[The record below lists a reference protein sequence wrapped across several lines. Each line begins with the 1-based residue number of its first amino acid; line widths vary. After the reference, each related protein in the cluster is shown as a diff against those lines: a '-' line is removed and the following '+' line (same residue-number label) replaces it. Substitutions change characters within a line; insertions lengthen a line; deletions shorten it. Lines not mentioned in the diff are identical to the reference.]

1 MYLITN
7 AYIVN
12 EGRIFKGAV
21 LVKNDIIDSIF
32 KGDVPES
39 VREKAEVIDAS
50 DCWLMPGV
58 IDDHV
63 HFRDPGMTEKADF
76 YTESRAAVAGGVTSV
91 MDMPNT
97 NPATIS
103 LASWNEKMAMI
114 GEKSL
119 VNYSCYLGATN
130 NNLEDVLAA
139 DPTAVCGIKLFIGS
153 STGNLLVDDNNA
165 MTAIFSKVKSLV
177 AVHAEDNAI
186 IANNVAK
193 FKEQYGDDLPVSLH
207 PQIRS
212 HEACYKS
219 TSWAVDMAR
228 KYGTRLHVMHISTE
242 QELALFED
250 KPLAEKLI
258 TAETCPQY
266 LIFDASDFETL
277 GARIK
282 CNPAIKN
289 EADKKALLKAVASN
303 KIDVIGTDHAPHLLS
318 QKEGNALTAVSGM
331 PGIQYSLP
339 LMLSLAKQGVLSV
352 EQVVEKMCHNPAR
365 LYRMEKRGFIRKGYK
380 ADLVVVRRSVPT
392 NVTASDVLSKCGW
405 SPYEGMT
412 LPVSVA
418 YTFVNGRPVYANGII
433 NESTKGEALKF
444 AIVSA

>member
-1 MYLITN
+1 MILIEN
-7 AYIVN
+7 AHIVN

-186 IANNVAK
+186 IAENVARLK
-193 FKEQYGDDLPVSLH
+193 AEHGDNLPVSLH
-207 PQIRS
+207 PVIRS

-266 LIFDASDFETL
+266 LVFDASDFETL

-289 EADKKALLKAVASN
+289 EADKKALLKAVATN
-303 KIDVIGTDHAPHLLS
+303 RIDVIGTDHAPHLLS

-380 ADLVVVRRSVPT
+380 ADLVVVSRSTPT

-405 SPYEGMT
+405 SPYEGKT

-418 YTFVNGRPVYANGII
+418 YTFVNGHPVYANGTID
-433 NESTKGEALKF
+433 ETTKGEALKF
-444 AIVSA
+444 AAV

>member
-7 AYIVN
+7 AHIVN
-12 EGRIFKGAV
+12 EGRVIKGAV
-21 LVKNDIIDSIF
+21 LVKNDIIDSIY
-32 KGDVPES
+32 KGEVPAQ

-50 DCWLMPGV
+50 DCYLMPGV

-76 YTESRAAVAGGVTSV
+76 YTESRAALAGGVTSV

-97 NPATIS
+97 NPSTVS
-103 LASWNEKMAMI
+103 LAAWEEKMAMI

-130 NNLEDVLAA
+130 NNLDDVLAA

-186 IANNVAK
+186 IAANVARLK
-193 FKEQYGDDLPVSLH
+193 AEYGDNLPVSLH
-207 PQIRS
+207 PVIRS

-228 KYGTRLHVMHISTE
+228 KFGTRLHVMHISTE
-242 QELALFED
+242 QEFALFED
-250 KPLAEKLI
+250 KPLAEKHI

-266 LIFDASDFETL
+266 LWFDAADFDKL

-303 KIDVIGTDHAPHLLS
+303 KIDIIGTDHAPHLLS

-339 LMLSLAKQGVLSV
+339 LMLTLAKRGFFSV
-352 EQVVEKMCHNPAR
+352 EQVVDKMCHNPAR

-380 ADLVVVRRSVPT
+380 ADLVVVRRSTPT
-392 NVTASDVLSKCGW
+392 KITASDVLSKCGW
-405 SPYEGMT
+405 SPYEGVE

-418 YTFVNGRPVYANGII
+418 YTFVNGRPAYANGTID
-433 NESTKGEALKF
+433 ETVKGEALRFTK
-444 AIVSA
+444 

>member
-1 MYLITN
+1 MILIEN
-7 AYIVN
+7 AHIVN
-12 EGRIFKGAV
+12 EGRVFKGAV
-21 LVKNDIIDSIF
+21 LVKNDIIDSIY
-32 KGDVPES
+32 KGEVPAS

-50 DCWLMPGV
+50 DCYLMPGV

-76 YTESRAAVAGGVTSV
+76 YTESKAALAGGVTSV

-97 NPATIS
+97 NPSTVS
-103 LASWNEKMAMI
+103 LAAWEEKMAMI

-119 VNYSCYLGATN
+119 VNYSCYLGASNTN
-130 NNLEDVLAA
+130 LDEVLEA
-139 DPTAVCGIKLFIGS
+139 DPTKVCGIKLFIGS
-153 STGNLLVDDNNA
+153 STGNLLVDDATA
-165 MTAIFSKVKSLV
+165 MENFFKQVKTLV
-177 AVHAEDNAI
+177 AVHTEDNAI
-186 IANNVAK
+186 IAANVARLK
-193 FKEQYGDDLPVSLH
+193 AEYGDDLPVRLH
-207 PQIRS
+207 PVIRS
-212 HEACYKS
+212 HEACYKA
-219 TSWAVDMAR
+219 TSFAVDMAR
-228 KYGTRLHVMHISTE
+228 KYKTRLHVLHISTE
-242 QELALFED
+242 KELALFED
-250 KPLAEKLI
+250 KPLAEKHI

-266 LIFDASDFETL
+266 LWFDAADFDKL

-339 LMLSLAKQGVLSV
+339 LMLTLAKRGFFSV
-352 EQVVEKMCHNPAR
+352 EQVVDKMCHNPAR

-380 ADLVVVRRSVPT
+380 ADLVVVRRSTPT
-392 NVTASDVLSKCGW
+392 KITVSDVLSKCGW
-405 SPYEGMT
+405 SPYEGVE

-418 YTFVNGRPVYANGII
+418 YTFVNGRPAYANGTID
-433 NESTKGEALKF
+433 ETMKGEALRFTK
-444 AIVSA
+444 

>member
-1 MYLITN
+1 MP
-7 AYIVN
+7 
-12 EGRIFKGAV
+12 
-21 LVKNDIIDSIF
+21 DSI
-32 KGDVPES
+32 
-39 VREKAEVIDAS
+39 REKAEVIDAS

-153 STGNLLVDDNNA
+153 STGNLLVDSNDA
-165 MTAIFSKVKSLV
+165 MAAIFSKVKALV

-331 PGIQYSLP
+331 PGIQYSLE

-380 ADLVVVRRSVPT
+380 ADLVVVRRSIPT

-433 NESTKGEALKF
+433 DETIKGEALRFKE
-444 AIVSA
+444 

>member
-1 MYLITN
+1 MILIEN
-7 AYIVN
+7 AHIVN

-21 LVKNDIIDSIF
+21 LVKNDIIDSIY
-32 KGDVPES
+32 KGEVPAS
-39 VREKAEVIDAS
+39 VRENAEVIDAS
-50 DCWLMPGV
+50 DCYLMSGV

-76 YTESRAAVAGGVTSV
+76 YTESKAALAGGVTSV

-119 VNYSCYLGATN
+119 VNYSCYLGASNTN
-130 NNLEDVLAA
+130 LDEVLEA
-139 DPTAVCGIKLFIGS
+139 DPTKVCGIKLFIGS
-153 STGNLLVDDNNA
+153 STGNLLVDDATA
-165 MTAIFSKVKSLV
+165 MEKFFKQVKTLV
-177 AVHAEDNAI
+177 AVHTEDNAI
-186 IANNVAK
+186 IAANVARLK
-193 FKEQYGDDLPVSLH
+193 AEHGDDLPVRLH
-207 PQIRS
+207 PVIRS
-212 HEACYKS
+212 HEACYKA
-219 TSWAVDMAR
+219 TSFAVDMAR
-228 KYGTRLHVMHISTE
+228 KYKTRLHVLHISTE
-242 QELALFED
+242 KELALFED
-250 KPLAEKLI
+250 KPLTEKHI

-266 LIFDASDFETL
+266 LWFDAADFDKL

-339 LMLSLAKQGVLSV
+339 LMLTLAKRGFFSV
-352 EQVVEKMCHNPAR
+352 EQVVDKMCHNPAR

-380 ADLVVVRRSVPT
+380 ADLVVVRRST
-392 NVTASDVLSKCGW
+392 TTKITASDVLSKCGW
-405 SPYEGMT
+405 SPYEGVE

-418 YTFVNGRPVYANGII
+418 YTFVNGRPAYANGTID
-433 NESTKGEALKF
+433 ETHKGEPLSF
-444 AIVSA
+444 QG

>member
-7 AYIVN
+7 AHIVN

-32 KGDVPES
+32 KGEVPES

-153 STGNLLVDDNNA
+153 STGNLLVDSNDA
-165 MTAIFSKVKSLV
+165 MAAIFSRVKALV

-250 KPLAEKLI
+250 KPLADKLI

-266 LIFDASDFETL
+266 LIFDAADFETL

-289 EADKKALLKAVASN
+289 EADKKALLKAVATN

-331 PGIQYSLP
+331 PGIQYSLE

-380 ADLVVVRRSVPT
+380 ADLVVVRRSIPT

-433 NESTKGEALKF
+433 DETIKGEALRFKE
-444 AIVSA
+444 

>member
-1 MYLITN
+1 MILIEN
-7 AYIVN
+7 AHIVN

-39 VREKAEVIDAS
+39 IREKAEVIDAS
-50 DCWLMPGV
+50 DCYLMPGV

-76 YTESRAAVAGGVTSV
+76 YTESKAALAGGVTSV

-97 NPATIS
+97 NPSTVS
-103 LASWNEKMAMI
+103 LAAWEEKMAMI

-119 VNYSCYLGATN
+119 VNYSCYLGASNTN
-130 NNLEDVLAA
+130 LDEVLEA
-139 DPTAVCGIKLFIGS
+139 DPTKVCGIKLFIGS
-153 STGNLLVDDNNA
+153 STGNLLVDDATA
-165 MTAIFSKVKSLV
+165 MENFFKQVKTLV
-177 AVHAEDNAI
+177 AVHTEDNAI
-186 IANNVAK
+186 IAANVARLK
-193 FKEQYGDDLPVSLH
+193 AEYGDDLPVRLH
-207 PQIRS
+207 PVIRS
-212 HEACYKS
+212 HEACYKA
-219 TSWAVDMAR
+219 TSFAVDMAR
-228 KYGTRLHVMHISTE
+228 KYKTRLHVLHISTE
-242 QELALFED
+242 KELALFED
-250 KPLAEKLI
+250 KPLTEKYI

-266 LIFDASDFETL
+266 LWFDAADFDKL

-339 LMLSLAKQGVLSV
+339 LMLTLAKRGFFSV
-352 EQVVEKMCHNPAR
+352 EQVVDKMCHNPAR

-380 ADLVVVRRSVPT
+380 ADLVIVNRSARKE
-392 NVTASDVLSKCGW
+392 VTASDVLSKCGW
-405 SPYEGMT
+405 SPYEGVE

-418 YTFVNGRPVYANGII
+418 YTFVNGRPAYANGTID
-433 NESTKGEALKF
+433 ETHKGEPLSF
-444 AIVSA
+444 QG

>member
-1 MYLITN
+1 MILIEN
-7 AYIVN
+7 AHIVN
-12 EGRIFKGAV
+12 ENRIIKGAV
-21 LVKNDIIDSIF
+21 LVKNDTIDSIF
-32 KGDVPES
+32 KGEAPAS
-39 VREKAEVIDAS
+39 VREKAAQVIDAS

-76 YTESRAAVAGGVTSV
+76 YTESCAAVAGGVTSV

-103 LASWNEKMAMI
+103 LAAWNDKMSMI

-130 NNLEDVLAA
+130 TNLDDVLAA

-153 STGNLLVDDNNA
+153 STGNLLVDSNDA
-165 MTAIFSKVKSLV
+165 MRALFSKVKALV

-186 IANNVAK
+186 IAENIAK
-193 FKEQYGDDLPVSLH
+193 LKAQYGEDLPVSLH

-212 HEACYKS
+212 HEACFKS
-219 TSWAVDMAR
+219 TAWAVNMAR
-228 KYGTRLHVMHISTE
+228 QYGTRLHVMHISTE
-242 QELALFED
+242 KELALFED
-250 KPLAEKLI
+250 KPLAEKMI

-266 LIFDASDFETL
+266 LLFDASHFETL

-289 EADKKALLKAVASN
+289 EADKNALLKATASN

-318 QKEGNALTAVSGM
+318 QKQGNALTAVSGM

-380 ADLVVVRRSVPT
+380 ADLVVVRRSTPT

-418 YTFVNGRPVYANGII
+418 YTFVNGRPVYVNGVI
-433 NESTKGEALKF
+433 NETIKGEALRF
-444 AIVSA
+444 VE

>member
-7 AYIVN
+7 AHIVN

-39 VREKAEVIDAS
+39 VREKAELIDAS
-50 DCWLMPGV
+50 DCYLMPGV

-76 YTESRAAVAGGVTSV
+76 YTESRAALAGGVTSV

-139 DPTAVCGIKLFIGS
+139 DPTTVCGIKLFIGS

-186 IANNVAK
+186 IAENVAK
-193 FKEQYGDDLPVSLH
+193 LKAEHGDNLPVSLH
-207 PQIRS
+207 PVIRS

-266 LIFDASDFETL
+266 LVFDATDFETL

-352 EQVVEKMCHNPAR
+352 EQVVDKMCHNPAR

-380 ADLVVVRRSVPT
+380 ADLVVVRRSAPI
-392 NVTASDVLSKCGW
+392 NVAASDVLSKCGW

-418 YTFVNGRPVYANGII
+418 YTFVNGRPVYTNGVID
-433 NESTKGEALKF
+433 ETVKGEALRFTK
-444 AIVSA
+444 

>member
-1 MYLITN
+1 MYLIEN
-7 AYIVN
+7 AHIVN
-12 EGRIFKGAV
+12 EGRVFKGAV
-21 LVKNDIIDSIF
+21 LVKNDIIDSIY
-32 KGDVPES
+32 KGEVPAS

-50 DCWLMPGV
+50 DCYLMPGV

-76 YTESRAAVAGGVTSV
+76 YTESKAALAGGVTSV

-97 NPATIS
+97 NPSTVS
-103 LASWNEKMAMI
+103 LAAWEEKMAMI

-119 VNYSCYLGATN
+119 VNYSCYLGASNTN
-130 NNLEDVLAA
+130 LDEVLEA
-139 DPTAVCGIKLFIGS
+139 DPTKVCGIKLFIGS
-153 STGNLLVDDNNA
+153 STGNLLVDDATA
-165 MTAIFSKVKSLV
+165 MENFFKQVKTLV
-177 AVHAEDNAI
+177 AVHTEDNAT
-186 IANNVAK
+186 IAANVARLK
-193 FKEQYGDDLPVSLH
+193 AEHGNDLPVRLH
-207 PQIRS
+207 PVIRS
-212 HEACYKS
+212 HEACYKA
-219 TSWAVDMAR
+219 TSFAVDMAR
-228 KYGTRLHVMHISTE
+228 KYKTRLHVLHISTE
-242 QELALFED
+242 KELALFED
-250 KPLAEKLI
+250 KPLAEKHI

-266 LIFDASDFETL
+266 LWFDAADFDKL

-339 LMLSLAKQGVLSV
+339 LMLTLAKRGFFSV
-352 EQVVEKMCHNPAR
+352 EQVVDKMCHNPAR

-380 ADLVVVRRSVPT
+380 ADLVIVNRSARKE
-392 NVTASDVLSKCGW
+392 VTASDVLSKCGW
-405 SPYEGMT
+405 SPYEGVE

-418 YTFVNGRPVYANGII
+418 YTFVNGRPAYANGTID
-433 NESTKGEALKF
+433 ETHKGEPLKF
-444 AIVSA
+444 ATL

>member
-1 MYLITN
+1 MILIEN
-7 AYIVN
+7 AHIVN

-32 KGDVPES
+32 KGEVPES
-39 VREKAEVIDAS
+39 IREKAEVIDAS

-130 NNLEDVLAA
+130 NNLDDVLAA

-165 MTAIFSKVKSLV
+165 MTSIFSKVKSLV

-186 IANNVAK
+186 IAENVARLK
-193 FKEQYGDDLPVSLH
+193 AEYGDNLPVSLH
-207 PQIRS
+207 PVIRS

-242 QELALFED
+242 HELALFED
-250 KPLAEKLI
+250 KPLADKLI

-266 LIFDASDFETL
+266 LVFDAADFETL

-289 EADKKALLKAVASN
+289 EADKKALLKAVSSN

-331 PGIQYSLP
+331 PGIQYSLS

-380 ADLVVVRRSVPT
+380 ADLVVVRRSIPT

-433 NESTKGEALKF
+433 DETIKGEALRFKE
-444 AIVSA
+444 

>member
-1 MYLITN
+1 M
-7 AYIVN
+7 N

-50 DCWLMPGV
+50 DCYLMPGV

-76 YTESRAAVAGGVTSV
+76 YTESRAALAGGVTSV

-97 NPATIS
+97 NPATVS
-103 LASWNEKMAMI
+103 LDAWNDKMTMI

-130 NNLEDVLAA
+130 NNLDDVLAA

-186 IANNVAK
+186 IAANVARLK
-193 FKEQYGDDLPVSLH
+193 AEYGDNLPVSLH
-207 PQIRS
+207 PVIRS

-228 KYGTRLHVMHISTE
+228 KFGTRLHVMHISTE
-242 QELALFED
+242 QEFALFED
-250 KPLAEKLI
+250 KPLAEKHI

-266 LIFDASDFETL
+266 LWFDAADFDKL

-303 KIDVIGTDHAPHLLS
+303 KIDIIGTDHAPHLLS

-339 LMLSLAKQGVLSV
+339 LMLTLAKRGFFSV
-352 EQVVEKMCHNPAR
+352 EQVVDKMCHNPAR

-380 ADLVVVRRSVPT
+380 ADLVVVRRSTPT
-392 NVTASDVLSKCGW
+392 KITASDVLSKCGW
-405 SPYEGMT
+405 SPYEGVE

-418 YTFVNGRPVYANGII
+418 YTFVNGRPAYANGTID
-433 NESTKGEALKF
+433 ETVKGEALRFTK
-444 AIVSA
+444 

>member
-1 MYLITN
+1 MILIEN
-7 AYIVN
+7 AHIVN
-12 EGRIFKGAV
+12 EGRIVKGAV
-21 LVKNDIIDSIF
+21 LVKNDTIDSIF
-32 KGDVPES
+32 KGDAPAL
-39 VREKAEVIDAS
+39 VREKATQVIDAS
-50 DCWLMPGV
+50 DCWVMPGV

-103 LASWNEKMAMI
+103 LTAWNDKMVMI
-114 GEKSL
+114 GQKSL

-130 NNLEDVLAA
+130 ANLDDLLAA
-139 DPTAVCGIKLFIGS
+139 DATAVCGIKLFIGS
-153 STGNLLVDDNNA
+153 STGNLLVDDDSA

-186 IANNVAK
+186 IAANVAK
-193 FKEQYGDDLPVSLH
+193 LRAQYGEDLPVKLH

-212 HEACYKS
+212 HEACFAA
-219 TSWAVDMAR
+219 TSWAVNMAR
-228 KYGTRLHVMHISTE
+228 KYGTRLHVMHVSTE
-242 QELALFED
+242 KELALLED
-250 KPLAEKLI
+250 KPLAEKHI

-266 LIFDASDFETL
+266 LLFDDSHFATL

-282 CNPAIKN
+282 CNPAIKSS
-289 EADKKALLKAVASN
+289 ADKNALLKALVSN

-318 QKEGNALTAVSGM
+318 QKAGNALTAVSGM
-331 PGIQYSLP
+331 PSIQYSLP
-339 LMLSLAKQGVLSV
+339 LMLALAKQGVLSV

-380 ADLVVVRRSVPT
+380 ADLVIVNRSVPKEI
-392 NVTASDVLSKCGW
+392 TAQDVLSKCGW
-405 SPYEGMT
+405 SPYEGMS

-418 YTFVNGRPVYANGII
+418 YTFVNGRPVYANGIVD
-433 NESTKGEALKF
+433 ETTKGEALRF
-444 AIVSA
+444 V